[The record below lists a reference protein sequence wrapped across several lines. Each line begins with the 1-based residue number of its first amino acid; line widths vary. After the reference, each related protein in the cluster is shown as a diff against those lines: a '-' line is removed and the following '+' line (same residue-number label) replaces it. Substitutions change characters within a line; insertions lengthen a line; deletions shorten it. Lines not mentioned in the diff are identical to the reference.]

1 MALGSILKSRRFTL
15 THRLQFDSAVKLGSL
30 LHKFS
35 MDFSSILEVLQLDQL
50 EGVVESGIL
59 NVPRPAI
66 FIVFILLSWLVGRY
80 TPGLVWLIIHR
91 FSPQTVSD
99 IYDNLIEPTREA
111 LRTAGILIL
120 VSLSFVW
127 IEPYQSLHDFIKP
140 FIDLAVIVSVAWF
153 LSRLF
158 RQFVRIYGIEMLKR
172 LGLEVDELLLVVETL
187 ANMVIGLFAVL
198 TFAQSQQFNLIG
210 LLASLGIGGLAVAFA
225 AQKILE
231 QLLSTIVLYLDR
243 PFIPGDYIR
252 LSNGQLGRVES
263 VGLRSTKIRASAKN
277 TLFIVPNSTLIS
289 MEIENITRA
298 KKVMVLL
305 YLDFNQPLDDESCAL
320 VREVLSDSTDS
331 VFGIDPGSTN
341 IAFLQDSGSK
351 VNRARVTFFILG
363 SSENSIQL
371 RKRLLE
377 LANQTISDKLARFGV
392 EFKTQEPTVYVE
404 SPVTI

>member
-1 MALGSILKSRRFTL
+1 
-15 THRLQFDSAVKLGSL
+15 
-30 LHKFS
+30 
-35 MDFSSILEVLQLDQL
+35 MDFSNFFEALQLDQL
-50 EGVVESGIL
+50 EEIVESGIL

-66 FIVFILLSWLVGRY
+66 FIIFLLFSWLIGRY
-80 TPGLVWLIIHR
+80 TPGIVWLIIHR
-91 FSPQTVSD
+91 FSPQTVSG
-99 IYDNLIEPTREA
+99 IYDNLIEPIKGT

-127 IEPYQSLHDFIKP
+127 IEPYQGLYEFTKP

-158 RQFVRIYGIEMLKR
+158 RQFVRIYGIEMLKK

-187 ANMVIGLFAVL
+187 ANMIIGLFAAL

-263 VGLRSTKIRASAKN
+263 IGLRSTKIRASAKN
-277 TLFIVPNSTLIS
+277 TLFILPNSTLIS

-305 YLDFNQPLDDESCAL
+305 YLDFNQPLDDEACAL
-320 VREVLSDSTDS
+320 VREVLSTSTNS

-341 IAFLQDSGSK
+341 ISFLKDGNSK
-351 VNRARVTFFILG
+351 ANRARVTFFILG

-377 LANQTISDKLARFGV
+377 LANQTISEKLASFGI